1 MESEL
6 SPPRLADDPGMT
18 EIGLPSPEATTP
30 PGAPAEVIGELRRR
44 YDELTNSQKRI
55 AETIVD
61 DPEFVAFATVDKFG
75 ARLGISPSTIV
86 RFAYRIG
93 LNGYPDLQEQVREV
107 VRKSLRSAGAIGD
120 GAAAHLQGIA
130 GESLRHDLSLVARTV
145 ERLDTDDL
153 TRSIDLIVAANR
165 VRVIGGV
172 TAFSI
177 AYYTAVTLDRVRNGV
192 ALLQGTPVPTGP
204 LREMEEGDVLL
215 AFSFPPYAKSTLGAI
230 NFAKSRRAS
239 VIGVTD
245 SPVSPLRS
253 GVDILLPA
261 SVSGIG
267 TQNSLVAAMAIA
279 NVLVN
284 GVTSASPKALERY
297 SETIRL
303 LEEWDAYLLETHIE
317 DA

>member
-1 MESEL
+1 M
-6 SPPRLADDPGMT
+6 SPRRCRFTL
-18 EIGLPSPEATTP
+18 TTLVSMCASV
-30 PGAPAEVIGELRRR
+30 GAL
-44 YDELTNSQKRI
+44 
-55 AETIVD
+55 
-61 DPEFVAFATVDKFG
+61 AFASTPAMAKTGHVFSSSFTGSG
-75 ARLGISPSTIV
+75 ANALSEPS
-86 RFAYRIG
+86 
-93 LNGYPDLQEQVREV
+93 
-107 VRKSLRSAGAIGD
+107 
-120 GAAAHLQGIA
+120 
-130 GESLRHDLSLVARTV
+130 
-145 ERLDTDDL
+145 
-153 TRSIDLIVAANR
+153 
-165 VRVIGGV
+165 
-172 TAFSI
+172 
-177 AYYTAVTLDRVRNGV
+177 GV
-192 ALLQGTPVPTGP
+192 ALNNETG
-204 LREMEEGDVLL
+204 V
-215 AFSFPPYAKSTLGAI
+215 APPALGAI
-230 NFAKSRRAS
+230 NFAKSRKAS